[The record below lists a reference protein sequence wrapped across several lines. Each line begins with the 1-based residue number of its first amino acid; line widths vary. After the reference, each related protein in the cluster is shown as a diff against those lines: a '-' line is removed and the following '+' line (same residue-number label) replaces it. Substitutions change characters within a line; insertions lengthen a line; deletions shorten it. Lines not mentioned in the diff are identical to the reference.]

1 MFLQSLK
8 YHIKQKNL
16 LHQDMHTLK
25 NREFSVGQIFAA
37 FLRHLQWPSEKKI
50 EPVVCRPLP
59 GTRRNS
65 FIKCCI
71 HIQLS
76 LNGHLCK
83 KNSSLEPTANESK

>member
-1 MFLQSLK
+1 MFLQSFK

-37 FLRHLQWPSEKKI
+37 FLRHLKCPSEKKI

-65 FIKCCI
+65 FISVAFTFN
-71 HIQLS
+71 S
-76 LNGHLCK
+76 LL
-83 KNSSLEPTANESK
+83 TATSVRRTRP